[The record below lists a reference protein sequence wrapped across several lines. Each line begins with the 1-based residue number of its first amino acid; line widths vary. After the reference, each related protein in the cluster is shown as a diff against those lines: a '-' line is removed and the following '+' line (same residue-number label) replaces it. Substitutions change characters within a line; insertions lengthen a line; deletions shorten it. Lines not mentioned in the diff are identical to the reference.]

1 MILSIAFPDI
11 INIYANLLPNSIS
24 GQGVCCKLRRQLG
37 FYTRCDTMCSPLNHN
52 RNPKPSDQ
60 QPEWVLHRGMQDW
73 FVCGT
78 WALQGW
84 TSNASAG
91 SQTSWSGWQSIA
103 SGYGSRRMFM
113 DSDVICSLI
122 RRNACRRACSLS
134 HRCRMFLWPLMT
146 DLILLLSPMLSPVIS
161 GAILIAKGSA
171 SGWMMQ
177 ILPSS

>member
-1 MILSIAFPDI
+1 MILSIAFLDI

-24 GQGVCCKLRRQLG
+24 GQGVCCKLRRQLV

-84 TSNASAG
+84 TSNASAS

-103 SGYGSRRMFM
+103 LGYGSRRMFM
-113 DSDVICSLI
+113 DSDVICSVD
-122 RRNACRRACSLS
+122 LS
-134 HRCRMFLWPLMT
+134 QRMWSCLFAVPTMQYVLVAADDWYHPA
-146 DLILLLSPMLSPVIS
+146 
-161 GAILIAKGSA
+161 AITLA
-171 SGWMMQ
+171 
-177 ILPSS
+177 LTYR